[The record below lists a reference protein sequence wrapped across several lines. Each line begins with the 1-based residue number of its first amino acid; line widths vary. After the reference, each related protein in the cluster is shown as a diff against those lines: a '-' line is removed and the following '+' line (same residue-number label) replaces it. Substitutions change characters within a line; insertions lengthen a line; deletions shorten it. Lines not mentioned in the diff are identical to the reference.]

1 MSIVI
6 NDDVLGLDVSIDDLF
21 VVEIPETDQ
30 DLYEAVSCF
39 FLSHP
44 LDLAEVIEQ
53 LSTWTI

>member
-30 DLYEAVSCF
+30 DLYKAVSCF

>member
-1 MSIVI
+1 VI

-30 DLYEAVSCF
+30 DLYKAVSCF